1 MKISWFAAACAIVAS
16 LSAGVASAQPSPP
29 PVPGGGGYT
38 RPPAFSPYLNLLR
51 RGNSPALNYYG
62 LVRPELEFRSSIGNI
77 ANSVSQNQQAIGNLA
92 ASGTLVGPTGHPT
105 QFMNLGGY
113 FMSNSSTGMQSV
125 APRVGGT
132 GGAPPPRR
140 R

>member
-1 MKISWFAAACAIVAS
+1 MKRFWLATVCAVGAA
-16 LSAGVASAQPSPP
+16 LSAGAAGASAQP
-29 PVPGGGGYT
+29 PVPGGGYH

-51 RGNSPALNYYG
+51 SGNSPGVNYYG
-62 LVRPELEFRSSIGNI
+62 LVRPQMQFREAIQNLSNQ
-77 ANSVSQNQQAIGNLA
+77 VDQNQEAIGNLA
-92 ASGTLVGPTGHPT
+92 ATGNALPSTGHPT

-125 APRVGGT
+125 APRVGGI